1 VPLKFSLRPGEK
13 VIVNG
18 AVIGR
23 GEEPGTFYL
32 YNKANFLRG
41 REVMKEEHADTNEK
55 KLYLAIQLLYLF
67 PEDTAETST
76 KFETVLTHCQA
87 DRPDRVQQAEERHVH
102 VGTGGDR
109 AGVELRAVLQHDDGP
124 GPHAGQRQL
133 DITKKIG
140 MLLKDL

>member
-1 VPLKFSLRPGEK
+1 MPLKFSLRPGEK

-32 YNKANFLRG
+32 YNKVNFLRG
-41 REVMKEEHADTNEK
+41 REVMKEEQADTNEK

-76 KFETVLTHCQA
+76 KFETVLAHCRA
-87 DRPDRVQQAEERHVH
+87 DRPDRAQDLDQVAQFVQER
-102 VGTGGDR
+102 DYYR
-109 AGVELRAVLQHDDGP
+109 A
-124 GPHAGQRQL
+124 
-133 DITKKIG
+133 
-140 MLLKDL
+140 LKLTAKLF

>member
-1 VPLKFSLRPGEK
+1 MPLKFSLRPGEK

-41 REVMKEEHADTNEK
+41 REVMKEESADTNEK

-67 PEDTAETST
+67 PEDSAEASA
-76 KFETVLTHCQA
+76 KFDTVLAHCQA
-87 DRPDRVQQAEERHVH
+87 DRPDRVQELEQVARFVQER
-102 VGTGGDR
+102 DYYR
-109 AGVELRAVLQHDDGP
+109 A
-124 GPHAGQRQL
+124 
-133 DITKKIG
+133 
-140 MLLKDL
+140 LKQTAKLF

>member
-41 REVMKEEHADTNEK
+41 REVMKEEQADTNEK
-55 KLYLAIQLLYLF
+55 KLYLA
-67 PEDTAETST
+67 
-76 KFETVLTHCQA
+76 KFETVLAHCRA
-87 DRPDRVQQAEERHVH
+87 DRPDRA
-102 VGTGGDR
+102 
-109 AGVELRAVLQHDDGP
+109 
-124 GPHAGQRQL
+124 
-133 DITKKIG
+133 
-140 MLLKDL
+140 KDLEQVAQFVQERDYYRALKLTAKLF

>member
-41 REVMKEEHADTNEK
+41 REVMKEEQADTNEK

-67 PEDTAETST
+67 PEDTAETSA
-76 KFETVLTHCQA
+76 KLETVLAHCRA
-87 DRPDRVQQAEERHVH
+87 DRPDRA
-102 VGTGGDR
+102 
-109 AGVELRAVLQHDDGP
+109 
-124 GPHAGQRQL
+124 
-133 DITKKIG
+133 
-140 MLLKDL
+140 KDLEQVAQFVRERDYYRALKLTAKLF